1 MKKIYE
7 RFDTLSDAII
17 AIIMTI
23 LVLGISAPETAEELP
38 DFMKE
43 VSLYLISFILL
54 INVWYRRTKLTL
66 ISPITKLEA
75 FVADV
80 GLHALLTLFPLAIKM
95 LVTYANPL
103 LSVLFFGVLNLLV
116 MCFLNAIPIIELGDH
131 WVRGDFSEKVHRFYH
146 RRLLLTFA
154 SHLIVLVLACCFIRV
169 GVYVY
174 LLLLLVDFWANYN
187 RDKGLNTILNNK
199 EELRQGLSKKL
210 RLQKEKS

>member
-66 ISPITKLEA
+66 ISPI
-75 FVADV
+75 
-80 GLHALLTLFPLAIKM
+80 
-95 LVTYANPL
+95 Y
-103 LSVLFFGVLNLLV
+103 
-116 MCFLNAIPIIELGDH
+116 
-131 WVRGDFSEKVHRFYH
+131 
-146 RRLLLTFA
+146 
-154 SHLIVLVLACCFIRV
+154 
-169 GVYVY
+169 
-174 LLLLLVDFWANYN
+174 
-187 RDKGLNTILNNK
+187 
-199 EELRQGLSKKL
+199 
-210 RLQKEKS
+210 